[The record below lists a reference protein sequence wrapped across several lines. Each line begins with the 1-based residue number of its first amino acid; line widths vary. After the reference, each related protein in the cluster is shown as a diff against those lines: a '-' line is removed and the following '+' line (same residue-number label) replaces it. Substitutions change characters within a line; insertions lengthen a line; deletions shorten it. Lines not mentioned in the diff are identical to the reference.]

1 MTITDI
7 RPREDVDALL
17 ADLQARG
24 GPGSPAPG
32 TWRHRKKDGTI
43 IDVEITAGKVMFE
56 GRRAALVLSHDVTE
70 RLRLEERLGQAEKME
85 AIGRLAGGV
94 AHDFNNLLTV
104 ISGYTE
110 ILLAQADAPGREQ
123 LGEIAHAAEQA
134 AGAHAPA
141 ARLQPPPG
149 AAPARARPQRD
160 RGRHGADGAADH
172 RRRRQRRRPPH
183 ARASRRSRPTRRRSS
198 A

>member
-7 RPREDVDALL
+7 RPREDIDKLL
-17 ADLQARG
+17 GNLQSSG
-24 GPGSPAPG
+24 GPGSPVPG
-32 TWRHRKKDGTI
+32 TWRHRKKDGTL

-56 GRRAALVLSHDVTE
+56 GRQAALVLSHDVTE

-110 ILLAQADAPGREQ
+110 ILLAKADAHGPR
-123 LGEIAHAAEQA
+123 
-134 AGAHAPA
+134 A
-141 ARLQPPPG
+141 AR
-149 AAPARARPQRD
+149 RD
-160 RGRHGADGAADH
+160 RPRGRAGG
-172 RRRRQRRRPPH
+172 RR
-183 ARASRRSRPTRRRSS
+183 
-198 A
+198 